1 MTLYEPYSRDINMSH
16 ELNIP
21 KAYMRRVEQGLESI
35 PDGLPETLGLNWAE
49 SSGMMRQKSAR
60 RSAVQSPSTLR
71 GFLPASPISTS
82 IVWRISVI
90 RRINLYTVRALSLHC
105 HLHLSFPE
113 ASIAT
118 PAANVSDPHA
128 DRLRSW
134 SRHLGLRC
142 SPPERHV

>member
-1 MTLYEPYSRDINMSH
+1 MSH

-90 RRINLYTVRALSLHC
+90 RRINLYTQTSPIHTQTAFAAGADIWGCGVHPQSAT
-105 HLHLSFPE
+105 FE
-113 ASIAT
+113 ASVE
-118 PAANVSDPHA
+118 P
-128 DRLRSW
+128 
-134 SRHLGLRC
+134 
-142 SPPERHV
+142 